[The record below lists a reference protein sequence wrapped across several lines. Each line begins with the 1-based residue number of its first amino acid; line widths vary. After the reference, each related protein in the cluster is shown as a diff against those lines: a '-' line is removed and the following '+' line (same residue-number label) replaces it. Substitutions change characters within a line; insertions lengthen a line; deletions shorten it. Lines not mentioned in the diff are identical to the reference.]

1 MHTLIRV
8 GSTGKRYVVCTA
20 SISIMLCL
28 CLFGGVG
35 GGYYCVS
42 GSLYL
47 SPSHNPLPTLIV
59 VVQLEFL
66 REMKMTWTQCSEVL
80 MVSRTTLWRRCQ
92 ALGMTA
98 IHNAPCIS
106 DNELD
111 AVMQML
117 VRRYPNCGSVMMW
130 GHLRGYGIGVSRR
143 RVRESLLRV
152 SPRLVELRTSTTVVR
167 RRYNVASS
175 NALWH
180 IDGLHCLIRWRIV
193 IHGGIDGYSRR
204 IVYLHAS
211 NNNRASTVFEN
222 FLAAT
227 KIYGWP
233 SRVRSDYG
241 GENFEVAR
249 AMLLCRG
256 VGRSSHIA
264 GSSVH
269 NQRIER
275 LWRDAFTCVCHT
287 YYNLFYEMEESGLLE
302 PLNLKH
308 LFCLHYIYIPRINL
322 QLRQFVEGWN
332 SHPLRTEGG
341 LSPVQLWTRG
351 VCFASQSV
359 LLQPSEYGVD
369 AGYVSGHFD
378 GGSVVVPDTRVELTC
393 AQLSFIEQHHPPLAH
408 SDYNGVDLYLSLYG
422 TVSTMVP

>member
-1 MHTLIRV
+1 
-8 GSTGKRYVVCTA
+8 
-20 SISIMLCL
+20 
-28 CLFGGVG
+28 
-35 GGYYCVS
+35 
-42 GSLYL
+42 
-47 SPSHNPLPTLIV
+47 
-59 VVQLEFL
+59 
-66 REMKMTWTQCSEVL
+66 

-92 ALGMTA
+92 ALGLIS
-98 IHNAPCIS
+98 IHSGPRIS
-106 DNELD
+106 DVELD

-117 VRRYPNCGSVMMW
+117 VRRFPNCGSVMMW
-130 GHLRGYGIGVSRR
+130 GHLHAYGIIVPRR

-152 SPRLVELRTSTTVVR
+152 SPRLVELRSSTTIVR
-167 RRYNVASS
+167 RRYNVESS

-204 IVYLHAS
+204 VVYVRAS
-211 NNNRASTVFEN
+211 DNNRASTVFEQ

-256 VGRSSHIA
+256 VGRASHIA

-275 LWRDAFTCVCHT
+275 LWRDVFTCVGHT
-287 YYNLFYEMEESGLLE
+287 YYNLFYKMEDSGLLD
-302 PLNLKH
+302 PLSDKH
-308 LFCLHYIYIPRINL
+308 LFCLHYISIPRINL
-322 QLRQFVEGWN
+322 QLEQFLEGWN
-332 SHPLRTEGG
+332 HHPLRTEGG
-341 LSPVQLWTRG
+341 LSPSQLWTRG
-351 VCFASQSV
+351 MCFASQDV
-359 LLQPSEYGVD
+359 LQQPSEYGVD
-369 AGYVSGHFD
+369 TDYAANHFD
-378 GGSVVVPDTRVELTC
+378 VGSVVVPDTRLQLTSV
-393 AQLSFIEQHHPPLAH
+393 QLSFIEHHHSPLVH

-422 TVSTMVP
+422 TISVMVS